1 VDDGV
6 MVRDAAGTGVRT
18 RSPGSAL
25 RVLGGF
31 TATAGDDAVNLGGPR
46 QRGVLARILIGQ
58 AEAASAEQ
66 VLHDVWGE
74 RAAEA
79 TVGAV
84 QAYVSRLRRLFGP
97 DALPRH
103 GHGYVLDRAVVAVDA
118 DLFVADV
125 DAGRRALA
133 RGNDE
138 DAAALLEMALAR
150 WTGPCAFGADGQGQ
164 MPFLAPVAARLE
176 ELRVVAT
183 EALADAHA
191 RQGRAADDVAL
202 LEELA
207 ARDPLRESV
216 AVQLV
221 RALYAA
227 GRQADA
233 LAAYDRCRGALADEL
248 GVEPTPALRQ
258 VRAAVLAHEPL
269 PGSGGTVLPTHLPPR
284 NRSFVGRR
292 GLLAAVDAT
301 LDDDTR
307 RPRAVALTGLGGVGK
322 TELALELAHLRH
334 RHGRV
339 AWWISAEDPAGTAT
353 GLAALAT
360 ALGIAPFER
369 REDARAALW
378 AELDRT
384 PGWLL
389 VYDNADEPAQ
399 IEPFLPAAR
408 HGDVIITS
416 RNPAWRRIA
425 HPVAVGPLARGE
437 SLAYVA
443 TRTGDRPVEADT
455 LAELLGDLPL
465 ALEQAC
471 AYIEQTRISLPDYVD
486 LFRRHRDGLLL
497 RDVEGAGRTVATTW
511 GLAFDRLAARAKEA
525 AQLLETIAF
534 LAPDAISVATLARF
548 EPGEL
553 ELQEALRELLRLS
566 LVDREADTVRVHR
579 LVQDVVRAR
588 MTGAARRDRLAA
600 VARACVEQAAEGT
613 ASGRDVAD
621 DLAAHLVCLAGHGEA
636 LGTEPDGLVDALERV
651 AVRQAERAL
660 YPAAEHVLRA
670 ALRLHGRGDEAGAL
684 ELDRRTPPGPPVSS
698 PRNGDPAVRGR
709 LTCALGQVLDAAGRL
724 APALELHR
732 EAVALLE
739 ATVDPDDAVLAHAH
753 NRLGHVLNCADDAVA
768 AIVAHRRALDVLHR
782 AGRADLEPEVL
793 IDLGYTLWGTGALD
807 AAGEALRSGRAML
820 EEQGRCDERGW
831 AHATSGLG
839 MVEQDAGR
847 LDEAVAHQHAAITA
861 FTRVGGA
868 DHPDTAQA
876 LDKLGYALRLQGRVD
891 EAIDAHRRGVGL
903 LERVLGP
910 DDSRVAMALTNLGLA
925 LADAGMPDRAVA
937 VQTRAREIF
946 GRTLGDTHS
955 STLLAGDRLADALAA
970 AGRPVRAGEVRAQ
983 VDEVAAERA
992 SEPEPS
998 RSS

>member
-1 VDDGV
+1 
-6 MVRDAAGTGVRT
+6 MVREASGTGTGACDVRIVV
-18 RSPGSAL
+18 

-31 TATAGDDAVNLGGPR
+31 TATVGDDAVNLGGPR
-46 QRGVLARILIGQ
+46 QCGVLARVLIGES
-58 AEAASAEQ
+58 EAVSAEQ

-84 QAYVSRLRRLFGP
+84 HAYVSRLRRLFGP
-97 DALPRH
+97 RALPRR
-103 GHGYVLDRAVVAVDA
+103 GQGYVLDRGVVDVDA
-118 DLFVADV
+118 DLFTADV

-138 DAAALLEMALAR
+138 DAAALLESALAR
-150 WTGPCAFGADGQGQ
+150 WTGPCAFGAGVQSR
-164 MPFLAPVAARLE
+164 MPFLAPVAGRLE
-176 ELRVVAT
+176 ELRVVAA

-191 RQGRAADDVAL
+191 RQGRAAEDVAL

-248 GVEPTPALRQ
+248 GVEPTPALRRM
-258 VRAAVLAHEPL
+258 RAAVLSQEAL
-269 PGSGGTVLPTHLPPR
+269 PGATGTVLPTHLPPR

-399 IEPFLPAAR
+399 LEPFLPAAR

-425 HPVAVGPLARGE
+425 HPVAIGPLARGE

-443 TRTGDRPVEADT
+443 TRTGDRPVEAET

-471 AYIEQTRISLPDYVD
+471 AYIEQTRMSLPDYVD

-497 RDVEGAGRTVATTW
+497 RDVEGSGRTVATTW
-511 GLAFDRLAARAKEA
+511 GLAFDRLATRAPRA

-534 LAPDAISVATLARF
+534 LAPDAISVATLGRF
-548 EPGEL
+548 EPDEL
-553 ELQEALRELLRLS
+553 DLQEALRELLRLS
-566 LVDREADTVRVHR
+566 LIDREADTVRVHR

-588 MTGAARRDRLAA
+588 MTDGARRARLAA
-600 VARACVEQAAEGT
+600 VAEECVSEVERT
-613 ASGRDVAD
+613 TTSGRDVPD
-621 DLAAHLVCLAGHGEA
+621 ELAAHLVGLAGHGEA
-636 LGTEPDGLVDALERV
+636 LGTEPDGLVEALEGV
-651 AVRQAERAL
+651 AARQAERAL

-670 ALRLHGRGDEAGAL
+670 ALRLHGAVPTTSDAE
-684 ELDRRTPPGPPVSS
+684 
-698 PRNGDPAVRGR
+698 VRGR
-709 LTCALGQVLDAAGRL
+709 LLCALGQVLDTAGQL
-724 APALELHR
+724 APALTLHR

-739 ATVDPDDAVLAHAH
+739 ATTDADRPPRSAVLAHAY
-753 NRLGHVLNCADDAVA
+753 NRLGHVLNCADDAAA
-768 AIVAHRRALDVLHR
+768 AIVAHRQALDVLHR
-782 AGRADLEPEVL
+782 AGRTDLEPEVL
-793 IDLGYTLWGTGALD
+793 IDLGYTLWSTGALD
-807 AAGEALRSGRAML
+807 AAGEAFASGRAML
-820 EEQGRCDERGW
+820 DEQGRGDERGW
-831 AHATSGLG
+831 AHATGGLG

-847 LDEAVAHQHAAITA
+847 LDEAVAHHRTAIAA
-861 FTRVGGA
+861 FTRVFGA

-876 LDKLGYALRLQGRVD
+876 HDKLGYALRLQGRVD
-891 EAIDAHRRGVGL
+891 EAIDAHQRGARL

-925 LADAGMPDRAVA
+925 LVDAGTADQAVV

-946 GRTLGDTHS
+946 ARTLGGTHS
-955 STLLAGDRLADALAA
+955 STLLAGERLADALLA
-970 AGRPVRAGEVRAQ
+970 AGQPARARAVRAQ
-983 VDEVAAERA
+983 VDVVTAERR
-992 SEPEPS
+992 SDGEPS
-998 RSS
+998 RPS

>member
-1 VDDGV
+1 
-6 MVRDAAGTGVRT
+6 M
-18 RSPGSAL
+18 
-25 RVLGGF
+25 LGGF
-31 TATAGDDAVNLGGPR
+31 TATVGDDAVNLGGPR
-46 QRGVLARILIGQ
+46 QRGVLARILIGE
-58 AEAASAEQ
+58 AEAVSAEQ

-103 GHGYVLDRAVVAVDA
+103 GHGYVLDRDVVAVDA

-138 DAAALLEMALAR
+138 DAAALLEVALAR
-150 WTGPCAFGADGQGQ
+150 WTGPCAFGVGAQGQ
-164 MPFLAPVAARLE
+164 MPFLAPYAARLE
-176 ELRVVAT
+176 EMRVVAT

-269 PGSGGTVLPTHLPPR
+269 PGVGGTVLPTHLPPR

-353 GLAALAT
+353 GLAALAA

-399 IEPFLPAAR
+399 LEPFLPAAR

-497 RDVEGAGRTVATTW
+497 RDVEGSGRTVATTW
-511 GLAFDRLAARAKEA
+511 GLAFDRLAARAPAA

-566 LVDREADTVRVHR
+566 LVDRESDTVRVHR

-588 MTGAARRDRLAA
+588 MTEAARHDRLAA
-600 VARACVEQAAEGT
+600 VARACVAQAGGEHRIRPRRP
-613 ASGRDVAD
+613 GR
-621 DLAAHLVCLAGHGEA
+621 
-636 LGTEPDGLVDALERV
+636 PR
-651 AVRQAERAL
+651 RA
-660 YPAAEHVLRA
+660 PRRPRRA
-670 ALRLHGRGDEAGAL
+670 RRGAGRGAGRARRRPRAGGRPAGGAGAL
-684 ELDRRTPPGPPVSS
+684 PGRRARAARGAAAAELQVV
-698 PRNGDPAVRGR
+698 PAVRGR

-753 NRLGHVLNCADDAVA
+753 NRLGHVLNCADDAAGRHRRPPARAGGA
-768 AIVAHRRALDVLHR
+768 APGRPGGPGAGGAHRPRLHAVEHRRAR
-782 AGRADLEPEVL
+782 
-793 IDLGYTLWGTGALD
+793 
-807 AAGEALRSGRAML
+807 
-820 EEQGRCDERGW
+820 
-831 AHATSGLG
+831 
-839 MVEQDAGR
+839 
-847 LDEAVAHQHAAITA
+847 
-861 FTRVGGA
+861 
-868 DHPDTAQA
+868 
-876 LDKLGYALRLQGRVD
+876 
-891 EAIDAHRRGVGL
+891 RRG
-903 LERVLGP
+903 
-910 DDSRVAMALTNLGLA
+910 
-925 LADAGMPDRAVA
+925 
-937 VQTRAREIF
+937 
-946 GRTLGDTHS
+946 
-955 STLLAGDRLADALAA
+955 
-970 AGRPVRAGEVRAQ
+970 
-983 VDEVAAERA
+983 
-992 SEPEPS
+992 
-998 RSS
+998 

>member
-1 VDDGV
+1 
-6 MVRDAAGTGVRT
+6 MVRNGRDTAVGSSEERT
-18 RSPGSAL
+18 PRSRAVV

-31 TATAGDDAVNLGGPR
+31 TATVGDDAVNLGGPR
-46 QRGVLARILIGQ
+46 QRGVLARILVGG
-58 AEAASAEQ
+58 AEAVSAEQ
-66 VLHDVWGE
+66 LLHDVWGE
-74 RAAEA
+74 RAVEA

-97 DALPRH
+97 DALPRRAD
-103 GHGYVLDRAVVAVDA
+103 GYVLDRRIVAVDA
-118 DLFVADV
+118 DLFGSDV

-138 DAAALLEMALAR
+138 DAAALLEAALAR
-150 WTGPCAFGADGQGQ
+150 WTGPSAFGPGAQAE
-164 MPFLAPVAARLE
+164 MSFLAPVAARLE
-176 ELRVVAT
+176 EQRVVAA

-202 LEELA
+202 LEDLA

-233 LAAYDRCRGALADEL
+233 LAAYDRCCGALADEL
-248 GVEPTPALRQ
+248 GVEPTPALRR
-258 VRAAVLAHEPL
+258 VRAAVLAHDPL
-269 PGSGGTVLPTHLPPR
+269 PGVGGTVLPTHLPPR

-292 GLLAAVDAT
+292 GLLAHVDAT

-322 TELALELAHLRH
+322 TELALELAHQRH

-353 GLAALAT
+353 GLAALAA

-378 AELDRT
+378 ADLDRT

-399 IEPFLPAAR
+399 LEPFLPAAR

-425 HPVAVGPLARGE
+425 HPVAIGPLARGE

-471 AYIEQTRISLPDYVD
+471 AYIEQTRMSLPDYVS

-497 RDVEGAGRTVATTW
+497 REVEGSGRTVATTW
-511 GLAFDRLAARAKEA
+511 GLAFDRLAVRAPRA
-525 AQLLETIAF
+525 AELLETIAF
-534 LAPDAISVATLARF
+534 LAPDAISVGTLGRF

-553 ELQEALRELLRLS
+553 ELQDALRELLRLS
-566 LVDREADTVRVHR
+566 LVDREAETVRVHR

-588 MTGAARRDRLAA
+588 MSEAARCDRLAD
-600 VARACVEQAAEGT
+600 VAQACVAQATEA
-613 ASGRDVAD
+613 GRDVPD
-621 DLAAHLVCLAGHGEA
+621 DVAAHLVALALHAEA
-636 LGTEPDGLVDALERV
+636 LGVQPDGLVEALEQV
-651 AVRQAERAL
+651 AARQAQRAL

-670 ALRLHGRGDEAGAL
+670 ALRLPGAAVAP
-684 ELDRRTPPGPPVSS
+684 T
-698 PRNGDPAVRGR
+698 VRGR
-709 LTCALGQVLDAAGRL
+709 LTCALGQVLDSAGSL
-724 APALELHR
+724 ALALKLHR
-732 EAVALLE
+732 EAVAMLDGAVHADE
-739 ATVDPDDAVLAHAH
+739 PVQPDVLAHAY
-753 NRLGHVLNCADDAVA
+753 NRLGHVLNCADEGAAAV
-768 AIVAHRRALDVLHR
+768 VAHRRALEVLR
-782 AGRADLEPEVL
+782 GAGRCDLEPEVL
-793 IDLGYTLWGTGALD
+793 IDLGYTLWGSGALD
-807 AAGEALRSGRAML
+807 AAEEALRSGRAML
-820 EEQGRCDERGW
+820 EEQGRLDERGW
-831 AHATSGLG
+831 AHATAGLG

-847 LDEAVAHQHAAITA
+847 LDEAVAYQRAAIAA
-861 FTRVGGA
+861 FTDVLGA
-868 DHPDTAQA
+868 DHPDTAQTF
-876 LDKLGYALRLQGRVD
+876 DKLGYALRLQGKVP
-891 EAIDAHRRGVGL
+891 EAIEAHQRGVRL

-910 DDSRVAMALTNLGLA
+910 DDSRVGMALTNLGLA
-925 LADAGMPDRAVA
+925 LADAGSWEQAVG
-937 VQTRAREIF
+937 VQIRARTIF
-946 GRTLGDTHS
+946 AAGLGRTHS
-955 STLLAGDRLADALAA
+955 STLMAGDRLVDALVA
-970 AGRPVRAGEVRAQ
+970 AGQPVRARTVRAE
-983 VDEVAAERA
+983 VDEAAAERRNG
-992 SEPEPS
+992 EDPS
-998 RSS
+998 GMS

>member
-1 VDDGV
+1 MDDGV
-6 MVRDAAGTGVRT
+6 MVRDAGAGVGSCATGVMV
-18 RSPGSAL
+18 

-31 TATAGDDAVNLGGPR
+31 TATVGDDPVSLGGPR
-46 QRGVLARILIGQ
+46 QRGVLARVLIGG

-66 VLHDVWGE
+66 VLNDVWGE
-74 RAAEA
+74 RADEA

-84 QAYVSRLRRLFGP
+84 HAYVSRLRRLFGSP
-97 DALPRH
+97 QALPRR
-103 GHGYVLDRAVVAVDA
+103 GPGYVLDRDVVAVDA
-118 DLFVADV
+118 DLFTADF

-138 DAAALLEMALAR
+138 DAAALLEAALAR
-150 WTGPCAFGADGQGQ
+150 WTGPSAFGVGGQGQ

-176 ELRVVAT
+176 ELRVLAT

-191 RQGRAADDVAL
+191 RQGRAADDVAV
-202 LEELA
+202 LEDLA
-207 ARDPLRESV
+207 TRDPLRESV

-233 LAAYDRCRGALADEL
+233 LAAYDRCRSALADEL

-258 VRAAVLAHEPL
+258 MRAAVLAHQPL
-269 PGSGGTVLPTHLPPR
+269 PGVAGTVLPTHLPPR

-353 GLAALAT
+353 GLAALAA

-378 AELDRT
+378 AQLDRT

-399 IEPFLPAAR
+399 LEPFLPAAR

-425 HPVAVGPLARGE
+425 HPVAIGPLARGE

-471 AYIEQTRISLPDYVD
+471 AYIEQTRMSLPDYVD

-497 RDVEGAGRTVATTW
+497 RDVEGSGRTVATTW
-511 GLAFDRLAARAKEA
+511 GLAFDRLAARAPRA
-525 AQLLETIAF
+525 AELLETIAF
-534 LAPDAISVATLARF
+534 LAPDAISVATLGRF
-548 EPGEL
+548 QPGEL
-553 ELQEALRELLRLS
+553 ELQDALRELLRLS
-566 LVDREADTVRVHR
+566 LIDREAETVRVHR

-588 MTGAARRDRLAA
+588 MTDTARRDRLVA
-600 VARACVEQAAEGT
+600 VTRACVAQSVDWVEH
-613 ASGRDVAD
+613 GRDVPD
-621 DLAAHLVCLAGHGEA
+621 DQAAHLVSLAGHGES
-636 LGTEPDGLVDALERV
+636 LGTEPDGLVETLERV
-651 AVRQAERAL
+651 AGRQAERAL

-670 ALRLHGRGDEAGAL
+670 ALRLHAAGAAR
-684 ELDRRTPPGPPVSS
+684 DDS
-698 PRNGDPAVRGR
+698 AVRGR
-709 LTCALGQVLDAAGRL
+709 LTCALGQVLDTAGRL

-739 ATVDPDDAVLAHAH
+739 ATDRPGDAVLAHAY
-753 NRLGHVLNCADDAVA
+753 NRLGHVLNCADDAAA
-768 AIVAHRRALDVLHR
+768 AIVAHRQALDVLHR
-782 AGRADLEPEVL
+782 AGRTDLEPEVL
-793 IDLGYTLWGTGALD
+793 IDLGYTLWSTGALD
-807 AAGEALRSGRAML
+807 AAGEAFRTGRAML
-820 EEQGRCDERGW
+820 EEQDRSDERGW
-831 AHATSGLG
+831 AHATGGLG

-847 LDEAVAHQHAAITA
+847 LDAAVAHHRAAIAA
-861 FTRVGGA
+861 FTQVGGA

-876 LDKLGYALRLQGRVD
+876 FDKLGYALRLQGDV
-891 EAIDAHRRGVGL
+891 EGALDAHRRGVGL

-925 LADAGMPDRAVA
+925 LADAGTPEKAVE

-946 GRTLGDTHS
+946 RRTLGPAHF
-955 STLLAGDRLADALAA
+955 STRLAGERLADALAA
-970 AGRPVRAGEVRAQ
+970 AGRPARAQ
-983 VDEVAAERA
+983 AVRTEVGGGAAEGTND
-992 SEPEPS
+992 PEPS
-998 RSS
+998 RPS

>member
-1 VDDGV
+1 
-6 MVRDAAGTGVRT
+6 MVRNGRDTAMGSSEERT
-18 RSPGSAL
+18 PRSRAVV

-31 TATAGDDAVNLGGPR
+31 TATVGDDAVNLGGPR
-46 QRGVLARILIGQ
+46 QRGVLARILVGG
-58 AEAASAEQ
+58 AEAVSAEQ
-66 VLHDVWGE
+66 LLHDVWGE
-74 RAAEA
+74 RAVEA

-97 DALPRH
+97 DALPRRPD
-103 GHGYVLDRAVVAVDA
+103 GYVLDRTAVAVDA
-118 DLFVADV
+118 DLFGSDV

-138 DAAALLEMALAR
+138 DAAALLEAALAR
-150 WTGPCAFGADGQGQ
+150 WTGPSAFGPGAQAE
-164 MPFLAPVAARLE
+164 MSFLAPVAARLE
-176 ELRVVAT
+176 EQRVVAA

-202 LEELA
+202 LEDLA

-233 LAAYDRCRGALADEL
+233 LAAYDRCCGALADEL
-248 GVEPTPALRQ
+248 GVEPTPALRR
-258 VRAAVLAHEPL
+258 VRAAVLAHDPL
-269 PGSGGTVLPTHLPPR
+269 PGVGGTVLPTHLPPR

-292 GLLAAVDAT
+292 GLLAHVDAT

-322 TELALELAHLRH
+322 TELALELAHQRH

-353 GLAALAT
+353 GLAALAA

-399 IEPFLPAAR
+399 LEPFLPAAR

-425 HPVAVGPLARGE
+425 HPVAIGPLARGE

-471 AYIEQTRISLPDYVD
+471 AYIEQTRMSLPDYVS

-497 RDVEGAGRTVATTW
+497 REVEGSGRTVATTW
-511 GLAFDRLAARAKEA
+511 GLAFDRLAVRAPRA
-525 AQLLETIAF
+525 AELLETIAF
-534 LAPDAISVATLARF
+534 LAPDAISVGTLGRF

-553 ELQEALRELLRLS
+553 ELQDALRELLRLS
-566 LVDREADTVRVHR
+566 LVDREAETVRVHR

-588 MTGAARRDRLAA
+588 MSEAARCDRLAD
-600 VARACVEQAAEGT
+600 VAQACVAQATEA
-613 ASGRDVAD
+613 GRDVPD
-621 DLAAHLVCLAGHGEA
+621 DVAAHLVALALHAEA
-636 LGTEPDGLVDALERV
+636 LGVQPDGLVEALEQV
-651 AVRQAERAL
+651 AARQAQRAL

-670 ALRLHGRGDEAGAL
+670 ALRLPGAAVAP
-684 ELDRRTPPGPPVSS
+684 T
-698 PRNGDPAVRGR
+698 VRGR
-709 LTCALGQVLDAAGRL
+709 LTCALGQVLDSAGSL
-724 APALELHR
+724 ALALKLHR
-732 EAVALLE
+732 EAVAMLDGAVHADE
-739 ATVDPDDAVLAHAH
+739 PVQPDVLAHAY
-753 NRLGHVLNCADDAVA
+753 NRLGHVLNCADEGAAAV
-768 AIVAHRRALDVLHR
+768 VAHRRALEVLR
-782 AGRADLEPEVL
+782 GAGRCDLEPEVL
-793 IDLGYTLWGTGALD
+793 IDLGYTLWGSGALD
-807 AAGEALRSGRAML
+807 AAEEALRSGRAML
-820 EEQGRCDERGW
+820 EEQGRLDERGW
-831 AHATSGLG
+831 AHATAGLG

-847 LDEAVAHQHAAITA
+847 LDEAVAYQRAAIAA
-861 FTRVGGA
+861 FTDVLGA
-868 DHPDTAQA
+868 DHPDTAQTF
-876 LDKLGYALRLQGRVD
+876 DKLGYALRLQGKVP
-891 EAIDAHRRGVGL
+891 EAIEAHQRGVRL

-910 DDSRVAMALTNLGLA
+910 DDSRVGMALTNLGLA
-925 LADAGMPDRAVA
+925 LADAGSWEQAVG
-937 VQTRAREIF
+937 VQIRARTIF
-946 GRTLGDTHS
+946 AAGLGRTHS
-955 STLLAGDRLADALAA
+955 STLMAGDRLVDALVA
-970 AGRPVRAGEVRAQ
+970 AGQPVRARTVRAE
-983 VDEVAAERA
+983 VDEAAAERRNG
-992 SEPEPS
+992 EDPS
-998 RSS
+998 GMS

>member
-1 VDDGV
+1 MVNDGV
-6 MVRDAAGTGVRT
+6 TVHEPDGARAT
-18 RSPGSAL
+18 RIVV

-31 TATAGDDAVNLGGPR
+31 TATVGDDAVNLGGPR
-46 QRGVLARILIGQ
+46 QRGVLARILIGE
-58 AEAASAEQ
+58 AEAVSAEQ
-66 VLHDVWGE
+66 VLHNVWGE
-74 RAAEA
+74 RADEA

-84 QAYVSRLRRLFGP
+84 HAYVSRLRRLLGAS
-97 DALPRH
+97 ALPRR
-103 GHGYVLDRAVVAVDA
+103 GQGYVLDRDVVTVDA
-118 DLFVADV
+118 DRFLADV

-133 RGNDE
+133 LGHDE
-138 DAAALLEMALAR
+138 DAAALLETALAR
-150 WTGPCAFGADGQGQ
+150 WTGPCAFGDGAQGR

-176 ELRVVAT
+176 DQRVTAA

-191 RQGRAADDVAL
+191 RHGRAADDVAL

-207 ARDPLRESV
+207 VRDPLRESV
-216 AVQLV
+216 TVQLV

-248 GVEPTPALRQ
+248 GVTPAPALRRM
-258 VRAAVLAHEPL
+258 RAAVLAQQPL
-269 PGSGGTVLPTHLPPR
+269 PGVAGTVLPTNLPPR

-292 GLLAAVDAT
+292 GLLAAVDAA
-301 LDDDTR
+301 LDDDAR

-339 AWWISAEDPAGTAT
+339 AWWVSAEDPAGTAT

-369 REDARAALW
+369 REDTRAALW

-399 IEPFLPAAR
+399 LEPFMPAAR

-425 HPVAVGPLARGE
+425 HPVAIGPLARGE

-443 TRTGDRPVEADT
+443 TRTGDRPVEAQT

-471 AYIEQTRISLPDYVD
+471 AYIEQTRMSLPDYVD

-497 RDVEGAGRTVATTW
+497 RDVEGSGRTVATTW
-511 GLAFDRLAARAKEA
+511 GLAFDRLGSRA

-534 LAPDAISVATLARF
+534 LAPDAISVATLRRF
-548 EPGEL
+548 EPHEL
-553 ELQEALRELLRLS
+553 DLHDALRELLRLS

-588 MTGAARRDRLAA
+588 TSCAARRARLTA
-600 VARACVEQAAEGT
+600 VARVCVAQTRESTEA
-613 ASGRDVAD
+613 GRDVPD
-621 DLAAHLVCLAGHGEA
+621 ELAAHLVCLAGHGEA
-636 LGTEPDGLVDALERV
+636 LGAEPDGLVDALERV
-651 AVRQAERAL
+651 AARQAERAL

-670 ALRLHGRGDEAGAL
+670 ALRLHSARQ
-684 ELDRRTPPGPPVSS
+684 
-698 PRNGDPAVRGR
+698 PAVRGR
-709 LTCALGQVLDAAGRL
+709 LTCALGQVLDAAGQL
-724 APALELHR
+724 APALELHH

-739 ATVDPDDAVLAHAH
+739 ATDDPDRPSHRAVLAHAY
-753 NRLGHVLNCADDAVA
+753 NRLGHVLNCADDAPA
-768 AIVAHRRALDVLHR
+768 AIVAHRRALDVLRR

-793 IDLGYTLWGTGALD
+793 IDLGYTLWSTGALD

-820 EEQGRCDERGW
+820 EEQGRSDERGW
-831 AHATSGLG
+831 AHATGGLG

-847 LDEAVAHQHAAITA
+847 LDAAAAHHRTAITA
-861 FTRVGGA
+861 FTRIGGA

-891 EAIDAHRRGVGL
+891 EAIDAHRRGVRL

-925 LADAGMPDRAVA
+925 LADAGTPERAAA

-946 GRTLGDTHS
+946 TRTLGAAHA
-955 STLLAGDRLADALAA
+955 STLLATERLADALAA
-970 AGRPVRAGEVRAQ
+970 TGRPAHGG
-983 VDEVAAERA
+983 DPAERA
-992 SEPEPS
+992 TAGEPAG
-998 RSS
+998 RS

>member
-1 VDDGV
+1 MIRNGYDTPLGSPKE
-6 MVRDAAGTGVRT
+6 RT
-18 RSPGSAL
+18 PRARAVI

-31 TATAGDDAVNLGGPR
+31 TATVGDDTVNLGGPR
-46 QRGVLARILIGQ
+46 QRGVLARILVGG
-58 AEAASAEQ
+58 AEAVSAEKL
-66 VLHDVWGE
+66 LHDVWGE
-74 RAAEA
+74 RAIEATAEA
-79 TVGAV
+79 V
-84 QAYVSRLRRLFGP
+84 QPYVSRLRRLFGP
-97 DALPRH
+97 DSLPRRAD
-103 GHGYVLDRAVVAVDA
+103 GYILDRTAVAVDA
-118 DLFVADV
+118 DLFASDV

-133 RGNDE
+133 RGNDD
-138 DAAALLEMALAR
+138 DAAALLESALAR
-150 WTGPCAFGADGQGQ
+150 WSGPCAFGLGAQAQ
-164 MPFLAPVAARLE
+164 MSFLAPVAARLE
-176 ELRVVAT
+176 EQRVVAA

-202 LEELA
+202 LEDLA
-207 ARDPLRESV
+207 ARDPLRESL

-233 LAAYDRCRGALADEL
+233 LAAYDRCCGALADEL
-248 GVEPTPALRQ
+248 GVEPTPALRRM
-258 VRAAVLAHEPL
+258 RAAVLAHAPL
-269 PGSGGTVLPTHLPPR
+269 PGVGGTVLPTHLPPR

-292 GLLAAVDAT
+292 GLLASVDAT

-334 RHGRV
+334 RYGRV

-353 GLAALAT
+353 GLAALAA

-399 IEPFLPAAR
+399 LEPFLPAAR

-425 HPVAVGPLARGE
+425 HPVAIGPLARGE

-471 AYIEQTRISLPDYVD
+471 AYIEQTRMSLPDYVS

-497 RDVEGAGRTVATTW
+497 REVEGSGRTVATTW
-511 GLAFDRLAARAKEA
+511 GLAFDRLAVRAPRA
-525 AQLLETIAF
+525 AELLETIAF
-534 LAPDAISVATLARF
+534 LAADAVSVATLGRF

-588 MTGAARRDRLAA
+588 MSEAARRERLAV
-600 VARACVEQAAEGT
+600 VARACVAQAAE
-613 ASGRDVAD
+613 AADAGRDVAD
-621 DLAAHLVCLAGHGEA
+621 DVAAHLVSLALHAEA
-636 LGTEPDGLVDALERV
+636 LGVQPDGLVEALEKV
-651 AVRQAERAL
+651 AARQAQRAL

-670 ALRLHGRGDEAGAL
+670 ALRLPGAG
-684 ELDRRTPPGPPVSS
+684 
-698 PRNGDPAVRGR
+698 GDPAVRGR

-724 APALELHR
+724 APALLLHR

-739 ATVDPDDAVLAHAH
+739 GTVHPDDVVVAHAY
-753 NRLGHVLNCADDAVA
+753 NRLGHVLNCADEAAA

-782 AGRADLEPEVL
+782 AGRSDLEPEVL
-793 IDLGYTLWGTGALD
+793 IDLGYTLWGSGALE
-807 AAGEALRSGRAML
+807 AAEEALRSGRAML
-820 EEQGRCDERGW
+820 EEQGRSDERGW
-831 AHATSGLG
+831 AHATAGLG

-847 LDEAVAHQHAAITA
+847 LDEAVTYQRAAIAA
-861 FTRVGGA
+861 FTAILGA
-868 DHPDTAQA
+868 DHPDTAQTF
-876 LDKLGYALRLQGRVD
+876 DKLGYALRLQGRVQ
-891 EAIDAHRRGVGL
+891 EAIEAHQRGVRL

-910 DDSRVAMALTNLGLA
+910 DDSRVGMALTNLGLA
-925 LADAGMPDRAVA
+925 LADAGSWEQAVS
-937 VQTRAREIF
+937 VQSRARTIF
-946 GRTLGDTHS
+946 AAALGRTHS
-955 STLLAGDRLADALAA
+955 STLMAGERLSDALVE
-970 AGRPVRAGEVRAQ
+970 AGQPIRAGTVRAEVDAA
-983 VDEVAAERA
+983 AAER
-992 SEPEPS
+992 SNGGDPS
-998 RSS
+998 GTS

>member
-1 VDDGV
+1 
-6 MVRDAAGTGVRT
+6 MVRDADGTGVRT

-31 TATAGDDAVNLGGPR
+31 TATVGDDAVNLGGPR
-46 QRGVLARILIGQ
+46 QRGVLARILIGE
-58 AEAASAEQ
+58 AEAVSAEQ
-66 VLHDVWGE
+66 VLYDVWGE

-103 GHGYVLDRAVVAVDA
+103 GHGYVLDRDVVAVDA

-138 DAAALLEMALAR
+138 DAATLLEVALAR
-150 WTGPCAFGADGQGQ
+150 WTGPCAFGAGGQSQ
-164 MPFLAPVAARLE
+164 MPFLTPYAARLE
-176 ELRVVAT
+176 EMRVVAT

-269 PGSGGTVLPTHLPPR
+269 PGVGGTVLPTHLPPR

-353 GLAALAT
+353 GLAALAA

-399 IEPFLPAAR
+399 LEPFLPAAR

-497 RDVEGAGRTVATTW
+497 RDVEGSGRTVATTW
-511 GLAFDRLAARAKEA
+511 GLAFDRLAARAPAA

-566 LVDREADTVRVHR
+566 LVDRESDTVRVHR

-588 MTGAARRDRLAA
+588 MTDAARHGRLAA
-600 VARACVEQAAEGT
+600 VARACVAQAVEST
-613 ASGRDVAD
+613 RSGRDVPD
-621 DLAAHLVCLAGHGEA
+621 DLAAHLVGLAGHGEA
-636 LGTEPDGLVDALERV
+636 LGAEPDGLVDALERV
-651 AVRQAERAL
+651 AARQAERAL

-670 ALRLHGRGDEAGAL
+670 ALRLHAAG
-684 ELDRRTPPGPPVSS
+684 V
-698 PRNGDPAVRGR
+698 PAVRGR

-732 EAVALLE
+732 QAVALLE
-739 ATVDPDDAVLAHAH
+739 ATVDPDHPDRLRRARPRPQPARARAELRGRRGGRHRRPPARAGGAAPGRPGGPGAGGAHRPRLHAVE
-753 NRLGHVLNCADDAVA
+753 
-768 AIVAHRRALDVLHR
+768 HRRARRRGRGVALGPRDARGAGPPRRARLGTCDLRSGHGR
-782 AGRADLEPEVL
+782 AGRGPP
-793 IDLGYTLWGTGALD
+793 GRG
-807 AAGEALRSGRAML
+807 GRAPTRRDHGL
-820 EEQGRCDERGW
+820 HPGRGRGPPRHRPGVRQARLRPAPAGPRRRGHRGAPARCRPARAGARTGRLARRHGADEPGP
-831 AHATSGLG
+831 G
-839 MVEQDAGR
+839 AGR
-847 LDEAVAHQHAAITA
+847 RRHAGPG
-861 FTRVGGA
+861 RRR
-868 DHPDTAQA
+868 PDP
-876 LDKLGYALRLQGRVD
+876 
-891 EAIDAHRRGVGL
+891 RRGDL
-903 LERVLGP
+903 Q
-910 DDSRVAMALTNLGLA
+910 AN
-925 LADAGMPDRAVA
+925 AG
-937 VQTRAREIF
+937 
-946 GRTLGDTHS
+946 
-955 STLLAGDRLADALAA
+955 
-970 AGRPVRAGEVRAQ
+970 
-983 VDEVAAERA
+983 
-992 SEPEPS
+992 
-998 RSS
+998 

>member
-6 MVRDAAGTGVRT
+6 MVREAGGTETGGPRAFGPRASGPT
-18 RSPGSAL
+18 GSGTSTSVVV

-31 TATAGDDAVNLGGPR
+31 TATVGDDAVNLGGPR
-46 QRGVLARILIGQ
+46 QRGVLARILIGGT
-58 AEAASAEQ
+58 EAVSAEQ

-97 DALPRH
+97 HALPRH
-103 GHGYVLDRAVVAVDA
+103 THGYVLDRDVVAVDA

-138 DAAALLEMALAR
+138 DAAALLEVALAR
-150 WTGPCAFGADGQGQ
+150 WTGPGAFGIGAQIH
-164 MPFLAPVAARLE
+164 MPFLAPDAARLE
-176 ELRVVAT
+176 EQRVVAA

-216 AVQLV
+216 TVQLV

-258 VRAAVLAHEPL
+258 VRAAVLAHQPL
-269 PGSGGTVLPTHLPPR
+269 PGVAGTVLPIHLPPR

-322 TELALELAHLRH
+322 TELALELAHQRH

-399 IEPFLPAAR
+399 LEPFLPAAR

-471 AYIEQTRISLPDYVD
+471 AYIEQTRMSLPDYVD

-497 RDVEGAGRTVATTW
+497 RDVEGSGRTVATTW
-511 GLAFDRLAARAKEA
+511 GLAFDRLAARAPRA
-525 AQLLETIAF
+525 AELLETIAF
-534 LAPDAISVATLARF
+534 LGPDAISVATLARF
-548 EPGEL
+548 EPHEL

-566 LVDREADTVRVHR
+566 LIDREADTVRVHR

-588 MTGAARRDRLAA
+588 MTEAARRDRLDA
-600 VARACVEQAAEGT
+600 VAQACVAQAVESVQA
-613 ASGRDVAD
+613 GRDVPD
-621 DLAAHLVCLAGHGEA
+621 DLAAHLVGLAGHGEA
-636 LGTEPDGLVDALERV
+636 LGTEPAGLVEALERV
-651 AVRQAERAL
+651 AARQAERAL

-670 ALRLHGRGDEAGAL
+670 ALRLPRAL
-684 ELDRRTPPGPPVSS
+684 A
-698 PRNGDPAVRGR
+698 DPAVRGR
-709 LTCALGQVLDAAGRL
+709 LTCALGQVLDTAGRL
-724 APALELHR
+724 APALVLHR

-739 ATVDPDDAVLAHAH
+739 ATAHADDAVLAHAY
-753 NRLGHVLNCADDAVA
+753 NRLGHVLNCADDAPA

-793 IDLGYTLWGTGALD
+793 IDLGYTLWSTGALD
-807 AAGEALRSGRAML
+807 AAGEALRSGRTML
-820 EEQGRCDERGW
+820 EEQGRGDERGW
-831 AHATSGLG
+831 AHATGGLG

-847 LDEAVAHQHAAITA
+847 LDEAVAHHRAAIAT
-861 FTRVGGA
+861 FVRISGP

-891 EAIDAHRRGVGL
+891 EAIDAHQRGVRL

-925 LADAGMPDRAVA
+925 LADAGAAERAVG
-937 VQTRAREIF
+937 VQTRAQEIF
-946 GRTLGDTHS
+946 TRTLGDAHS
-955 STLLAGDRLADALAA
+955 STLLAAERLAGALAA
-970 AGRPVRAGEVRAQ
+970 AGRSVPARPARAHD
-983 VDEVAAERA
+983 DEITAERP
-992 SEPEPS
+992 SEPEPPG
-998 RSS
+998 RT

>member
-1 VDDGV
+1 
-6 MVRDAAGTGVRT
+6 MVRDADGTGVRT

-31 TATAGDDAVNLGGPR
+31 TATVGDDAVNLGGPR
-46 QRGVLARILIGQ
+46 QRGVLARILIGE
-58 AEAASAEQ
+58 AEAVSAEQ

-103 GHGYVLDRAVVAVDA
+103 GHGYVLDRDVVAVDA

-138 DAAALLEMALAR
+138 DAAALLEVALAR
-150 WTGPCAFGADGQGQ
+150 WTGPCAFGVGAQGQ
-164 MPFLAPVAARLE
+164 MPFLAPYAARLE
-176 ELRVVAT
+176 EMRVVAT

-269 PGSGGTVLPTHLPPR
+269 PGVGGTVLPTHLPPR
-284 NRSFVGRR
+284 NRTFVGRR

-353 GLAALAT
+353 GLAALAA

-399 IEPFLPAAR
+399 LEPFLPAAR

-497 RDVEGAGRTVATTW
+497 RDVEGSGRTVATTW
-511 GLAFDRLAARAKEA
+511 GLAFDRLAARAPRGGGTA
-525 AQLLETIAF
+525 GDDRV
-534 LAPDAISVATLARF
+534 PR
-548 EPGEL
+548 PGRDL
-553 ELQEALRELLRLS
+553 GRHAGP
-566 LVDREADTVRVHR
+566 
-579 LVQDVVRAR
+579 VRAGR
-588 MTGAARRDRLAA
+588 AGAAGGAARAAAA
-600 VARACVEQAAEGT
+600 VAGRPRVRHGAGAPAGAGRRAGPDDRGRAPRSARRGGARPASRRPRRAQR
-613 ASGRDVAD
+613 SGRDVPD

-636 LGTEPDGLVDALERV
+636 LGAEPDGLVDALERV
-651 AVRQAERAL
+651 AARQAERAL

-670 ALRLHGRGDEAGAL
+670 ALRLHDRAHGVSRGARAADLRARSGPRRRGPARARAGAAPRGGRAAGGDRRPGRRRARPRLQPARARAELRGRRSGGHRRPPARAGGAAPGRPGGPGAGGAHRPRLHAVEHRRARRRGRGVALGPRDARGAGPQRRARLGARDLGPGHGRAGRGPAGRGGRAPTRGDHGLHPGRGRGPPRHRPGVRQARLRPAPAGPRRRGHRGAPARRRPARAGA
-684 ELDRRTPPGPPVSS
+684 R
-698 PRNGDPAVRGR
+698 
-709 LTCALGQVLDAAGRL
+709 AGRL
-724 APALELHR
+724 ARRHGADEPRPGAGRRRNRRTGPSASRPAPGR
-732 EAVALLE
+732 SSRGRW
-739 ATVDPDDAVLAHAH
+739 ATPTPARCWPPSGSPTRWPPQGSRSARGRSEPRPP
-753 NRLGHVLNCADDAVA
+753 NGPTSRSRPGRADSC
-768 AIVAHRRALDVLHR
+768 HRRSTTRVPRSLQEGCKR
-782 AGRADLEPEVL
+782 AGR
-793 IDLGYTLWGTGALD
+793 
-807 AAGEALRSGRAML
+807 
-820 EEQGRCDERGW
+820 Q
-831 AHATSGLG
+831 
-839 MVEQDAGR
+839 
-847 LDEAVAHQHAAITA
+847 
-861 FTRVGGA
+861 
-868 DHPDTAQA
+868 
-876 LDKLGYALRLQGRVD
+876 
-891 EAIDAHRRGVGL
+891 
-903 LERVLGP
+903 
-910 DDSRVAMALTNLGLA
+910 
-925 LADAGMPDRAVA
+925 
-937 VQTRAREIF
+937 
-946 GRTLGDTHS
+946 
-955 STLLAGDRLADALAA
+955 
-970 AGRPVRAGEVRAQ
+970 
-983 VDEVAAERA
+983 
-992 SEPEPS
+992 
-998 RSS
+998 

>member
-1 VDDGV
+1 
-6 MVRDAAGTGVRT
+6 MVREADGTGTGT
-18 RSPGSAL
+18 RPPASAL

-58 AEAASAEQ
+58 TEAVSAEQ

-97 DALPRH
+97 AALPRH
-103 GHGYVLDRAVVAVDA
+103 GHGYVLDRDVVEVDA

-138 DAAALLEMALAR
+138 DAAALLEVSLAR
-150 WTGPCAFGADGQGQ
+150 WTGPSAFGVDGQGQ
-164 MPFLAPVAARLE
+164 MPFLAPAAARLE

-207 ARDPLRESV
+207 ARDTLRESV

-233 LAAYDRCRGALADEL
+233 LAAYDRCRAALAEEL

-258 VRAAVLAHEPL
+258 IRAAVLAHEPL
-269 PGSGGTVLPTHLPPR
+269 PGVGGTALPTHLPPR

-322 TELALELAHLRH
+322 TELALELAHQRH

-353 GLAALAT
+353 GLAALAA

-389 VYDNADEPAQ
+389 VYDNADEPPQ
-399 IEPFLPAAR
+399 LEPFLPAAR

-511 GLAFDRLAARAKEA
+511 GLAFDRLAVRAPEA

-553 ELQEALRELLRLS
+553 ELQEVLRELLRLS

-588 MTGAARRDRLAA
+588 MTKTARRDRLDA
-600 VARACVEQAAEGT
+600 VTRACVEQASESTESTKVPGTT
-613 ASGRDVAD
+613 ASGRDVPD

-636 LGTEPDGLVDALERV
+636 LGTEPDGLVAALERV
-651 AVRQAERAL
+651 AARQAERAL

-670 ALRLHGRGDEAGAL
+670 ALRLHGAGGAA
-684 ELDRRTPPGPPVSS
+684 G
-698 PRNGDPAVRGR
+698 GPAVQGR

-739 ATVDPDDAVLAHAH
+739 ATVDPDDLSRCPVLAHAH
-753 NRLGHVLNCADDAVA
+753 NRLGHVLNCADDAPA
-768 AIVAHRRALDVLHR
+768 AIVAHRRALDVLRR

-793 IDLGYTLWGTGALD
+793 IDLGYTLWGSGALD

-831 AHATSGLG
+831 AHATAGLG

-847 LDEAVAHQHAAITA
+847 LDEAVAHQRAAITA

-868 DHPDTAQA
+868 EHPDTAQA

-891 EAIDAHRRGVGL
+891 EAIDTHRRGVGL

-925 LADAGMPDRAVA
+925 LADAGMADRAVD

-946 GRTLGDTHS
+946 ARTLGDAHS

-970 AGRPVRAGEVRAQ
+970 AGRPVRAGEVRAE
-983 VDEVAAERA
+983 VDETAERPN
-992 SEPEPS
+992 EPEPA

>member
-1 VDDGV
+1 
-6 MVRDAAGTGVRT
+6 MVRTADGAGVRPRT
-18 RSPGSAL
+18 PVCVL

-31 TATAGDDAVNLGGPR
+31 TATVGDDAVNLGGPR
-46 QRGVLARILIGQ
+46 QRGVLARILVGEG
-58 AEAASAEQ
+58 EAVSAEQ

-103 GHGYVLDRAVVAVDA
+103 GHGYVLDRDVVAVDA

-138 DAAALLEMALAR
+138 DAATLLEVALAR
-150 WTGPCAFGADGQGQ
+150 WTGPYVFGGGGQGEL
-164 MPFLAPVAARLE
+164 PFLAPFAARLE

-183 EALADAHA
+183 EALANAHA
-191 RQGRAADDVAL
+191 RQGRAADDVAR
-202 LEELA
+202 LEEFA

-233 LAAYDRCRGALADEL
+233 LAAYDRCRNALVDEL
-248 GVEPTPALRQ
+248 GVEPTPALR
-258 VRAAVLAHEPL
+258 RMRDAVLAHDPL
-269 PGSGGTVLPTHLPPR
+269 PGVTGTVLPTHLPAR

-292 GLLAAVDAT
+292 GLLAAVDST

-399 IEPFLPAAR
+399 LEPFLPAAR

-497 RDVEGAGRTVATTW
+497 RDVEGTGRTVATTW
-511 GLAFDRLAARAKEA
+511 GLAFDRLAARAPRA

-534 LAPDAISVATLARF
+534 LAPDAISVATLGRF
-548 EPGEL
+548 ERDEL

-566 LVDREADTVRVHR
+566 LVDREADTVWVHR

-588 MTGAARRDRLAA
+588 MSATARGERLTA
-600 VARACVEQAAEGT
+600 VALACVAQAAH
-613 ASGRDVAD
+613 AAAAGRDVPD
-621 DLAAHLVCLAGHGEA
+621 DLAAHLVYLAGHAEA

-651 AVRQAERAL
+651 AARQAERAL

-670 ALRLHGRGDEAGAL
+670 ALRL
-684 ELDRRTPPGPPVSS
+684 PGVAAPD
-698 PRNGDPAVRGR
+698 GEPAVRGR

-724 APALELHR
+724 APALDLHR

-739 ATVDPDDAVLAHAH
+739 ATVDPDDPAHRAVLAHAY
-753 NRLGHVLNCADDAVA
+753 NRLGHVLNCADEAPA

-782 AGRADLEPEVL
+782 AGRTDLEPEVL
-793 IDLGYTLWGTGALD
+793 IDLGYTLWSTGALD
-807 AAGEALRSGRAML
+807 AAGEAFRAGRTML
-820 EEQGRCDERGW
+820 EEQGRDDERGW
-831 AHATSGLG
+831 AHATAGLG

-847 LDEAVAHQHAAITA
+847 LDEAVAHQRAAIAA

-876 LDKLGYALRLQGRVD
+876 LDKLGYALRLQGRVED
-891 EAIDAHRRGVGL
+891 AIDAHRRGVGL

-910 DDSRVAMALTNLGLA
+910 DDSRVGMALTNLGLA
-925 LADAGMPDRAVA
+925 LADAGTPDRAVA
-937 VQTRAREIF
+937 VQSRAREIF
-946 GRTLGDTHS
+946 ARTLGDTHS
-955 STLLAGDRLADALAA
+955 STLLAGERLADALVA
-970 AGRPVRAGEVRAQ
+970 AGQPVRAGQIRAEVDQ
-983 VDEVAAERA
+983 TAAERPN
-992 SEPEPS
+992 EPEPTRPS
-998 RSS
+998 